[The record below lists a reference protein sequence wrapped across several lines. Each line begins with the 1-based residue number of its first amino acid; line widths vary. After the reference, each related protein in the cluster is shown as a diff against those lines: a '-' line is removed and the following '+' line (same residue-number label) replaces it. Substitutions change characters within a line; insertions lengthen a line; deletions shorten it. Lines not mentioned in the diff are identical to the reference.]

1 MRLSW
6 KFRNAMLWLATV
18 GLGASACFGIPTA
31 INWLESGDD
40 LPTATTPKRASAK
53 SKSIRDAVERPSEE
67 QLAQASSAN
76 LQRMNPPKPIPPPEK
91 PVVAAEPPPPTP
103 VVLFQGTLVGTIL
116 DSDPKYCFA
125 LIKVLDNRLQLVAQ
139 GQKIESPTN
148 SATLVAVQA
157 KEVTIKMGEQ
167 QQTLKVA
174 EEP

>member
-1 MRLSW
+1 M
-6 KFRNAMLWLATV
+6 
-18 GLGASACFGIPTA
+18 
-31 INWLESGDD
+31 NWLVSGDD
-40 LPTATTPKRASAK
+40 LPTATTPNRAAAK
-53 SKSIRDAVERPSEE
+53 SKLIRDAVERPSEE
-67 QLAQASSAN
+67 QLALASSVN

-91 PVVAAEPPPPTP
+91 PVVAAEPPPPPP

-125 LIKVLDNRLQLVAQ
+125 LIKGADNQLQLVAQ
-139 GQKIESPTN
+139 GQKIESPTHP
-148 SATLVAVQA
+148 ATLVAVQA